1 MDDARTASAGADRD
15 RPHLEDL
22 TAVGTLRAFDGRR
35 EVEGAEVPPKVWPV
49 LQVDCVAWRQRTRQ
63 ILGLDLNNVE
73 ARALRR
79 LLQLRPHGLDAG
91 EVLDEKAPGET
102 AGRTDAREIKT

>member
-35 EVEGAEVPPKVWPV
+35 EAEGAEVPPKVWPV
-49 LQVDCVAWRQRTRQ
+49 VPRGVGDLRRRQRRWS
-63 ILGLDLNNVE
+63 GDWYAE
-73 ARALRR
+73 M
-79 LLQLRPHGLDAG
+79 
-91 EVLDEKAPGET
+91 
-102 AGRTDAREIKT
+102 